1 MTDSRARGPLLA
13 GSPAQGA
20 LRMGGQG
27 MLVVVGLLVVSGLAA
42 LPLVDGAVERL
53 PQRLSD
59 QEFWKISIESSEPD
73 GTFRSDNLL
82 SNEIGFPYVL
92 AEVVRSAKT
101 EGVYLGVGPEQNFH
115 YIAALKPKIAFI
127 IDIRRGNL
135 DLHLMYK
142 ALFEL
147 SSDRAEFVSRLFS
160 KKRPPGLGP
169 RSTIQEI
176 LAAYASVPTSEMLF
190 KDNLRDIQNEL
201 EKKHGF
207 PLSAEDLQGIEYVY
221 NAFYTYGPD
230 IRYSSSQGFYGGYNQ
245 PSYSELMISGDA
257 SGQPRGYLSSE
268 EAFSFLKD
276 FERKNL
282 LVPVVGNFGGPR
294 AIRAVGS
301 YLKDH
306 GATVSAFYLSNVEQY
321 LWRDGIWDEFCS
333 NVATLP
339 LDETSTF
346 IRAVRGGR
354 YGPGFGLNLDL
365 GAMAIEVKDC
375 AAH

>member
-1 MTDSRARGPLLA
+1 MTDSRARVPHRFLFVL
-13 GSPAQGA
+13 
-20 LRMGGQG
+20 
-27 MLVVVGLLVVSGLAA
+27 GLLVVSGLAG
-42 LPLVDGAVERL
+42 LPLVDGAAERL

-59 QEFWKISIESSEPD
+59 QEFWKMSAESSEAN
-73 GTFRSDNLL
+73 GSFRSDNLL

-92 AEVVRSAKT
+92 TEVLRTAKP
-101 EGVYLGVGPEQNFH
+101 GRVYLGVGPEQNFH
-115 YIAALKPKIAFI
+115 YIAALKPKIVFI

-142 ALFEL
+142 ALFEM
-147 SSDRAEFVSRLFS
+147 SADRAEFVSRLFS
-160 KKRPPGLGP
+160 KRRPQGLGS

-176 LAAYASVPTSEMLF
+176 FAAYATVPTSEALY
-190 KDNLRDIQNEL
+190 KENLKDIQNEL

-207 PLSAEDLQGIEYVY
+207 PLSMEDLDGIEYVY
-221 NAFYTYGPD
+221 NAFYTYGPE

-245 PSYSELMISGDA
+245 PSYSELMRSTDA
-257 SGQPRGYLSSE
+257 SGQARGYLASE
-268 EAFSFLKD
+268 ENFSVLKD
-276 FERKNL
+276 LERKNL

-294 AIRAVGS
+294 AIRALGS
-301 YLKDH
+301 YLKDR

-354 YGPGFGLNLDL
+354 YGQGFGLNLDL
-365 GAMAIEVKDC
+365 GAMAVEVKDC
-375 AAH
+375 AAR

>member
-1 MTDSRARGPLLA
+1 MTDSRARVPRGH
-13 GSPAQGA
+13 
-20 LRMGGQG
+20 RM
-27 MLVVVGLLVVSGLAA
+27 LFVVGLLVVSGLAG
-42 LPLVDGAVERL
+42 LPLVDGAAERL
-53 PQRLSD
+53 PSRLSD
-59 QEFWKISIESSEPD
+59 QEFWKISTDSSEPD

-92 AEVVRSAKT
+92 AEVGRSART
-101 EGVYLGVGPEQNFH
+101 GGAYLGVGPEQNFH
-115 YIAALKPKIAFI
+115 YIAALKPKMAFI
-127 IDIRRGNL
+127 IDVRRGNL

-147 SSDRAEFVSRLFS
+147 SSDRVEFISRLFS
-160 KKRPPGLGP
+160 KKRPQGLGP
-169 RSTIQEI
+169 RSSIQDI
-176 LAAYASVPTSEMLF
+176 LAAYASVPASEMLH
-190 KDNLRDIQNEL
+190 KDNLRDVRHEL

-207 PLSAEDLQGIEYVY
+207 PLSPEDLQGIEYVY

-245 PSYSELMISGDA
+245 PSYSELMRSADA
-257 SGQPRGYLSSE
+257 VGQPRGYLSSE
-268 EAFSFLKD
+268 ESFSFLRD
-276 FERKNL
+276 LERKNL
-282 LVPVVGNFGGPR
+282 LVPIVGNFGGPS

-306 GATVSAFYLSNVEQY
+306 GATITAFYLSNVEQY
-321 LWRDGIWDEFCS
+321 LWRDGIWDEFCR

-354 YGPGFGLNLDL
+354 YGQGFGLNLDL
-365 GAMAIEVKDC
+365 GAMAVEVKDC

>member
-1 MTDSRARGPLLA
+1 MTDSRARVPLGPRFIFVL
-13 GSPAQGA
+13 
-20 LRMGGQG
+20 
-27 MLVVVGLLVVSGLAA
+27 GLLIVSSLAA
-42 LPLVDGAVERL
+42 LPLVGGAAERL

-59 QEFWKISIESSEPD
+59 QEFWKISTDSSEPS
-73 GTFRSDNLL
+73 GSFRSDNLL

-92 AEVVRSAKT
+92 ADVLRTAKP
-101 EGVYLGVGPEQNFH
+101 GRVYLGVGPEQNFH

-142 ALFEL
+142 ALFEM
-147 SSDRAEFVSRLFS
+147 STDRAEFVSRLFS
-160 KKRPPGLGP
+160 KKRPQGLGS
-169 RSTIQEI
+169 RSTVQEI
-176 LAAYASVPTSEMLF
+176 FAAYATVPTSEALYEETL
-190 KDNLRDIQNEL
+190 NDIENEL

-207 PLSAEDLQGIEYVY
+207 PLSADDLQGIEYVY

-245 PSYSELMISGDA
+245 PSYSELMRSADA
-257 SGQPRGYLSSE
+257 SGQPRGYLASE
-268 EAFSFLKD
+268 ENFSVLKD
-276 FERKNL
+276 LERKNL
-282 LVPVVGNFGGPR
+282 LVPVVGNFGGSR
-294 AIRAVGS
+294 AIRALGT
-301 YLKDH
+301 YLKER

-321 LWRDGIWDEFCS
+321 LWRDGIWDKFCS

-354 YGPGFGLNLDL
+354 YGQGFGLNLDL
-365 GAMAIEVKDC
+365 GAMAVEVKDC
-375 AAH
+375 VAR